1 MISGQ
6 VLSGVALTLSQGLR
20 YHRLQLSFGSG
31 PFPSMS
37 NIPIVLDPVVNVRV
51 LDWWHPSFP
60 HSDGLNNS
68 MFSNAST
75 KYSNEFEF

>member
-6 VLSGVALTLSQGLR
+6 VLSSVSLTLSQGLR

-37 NIPIVLDPVVNVRV
+37 NIPIILDPVVNVRV

-68 MFSNAST
+68 MFSNATS
-75 KYSNEFEF
+75 KLCDELEF